1 MEDGA
6 SLRAVDL
13 KKVRLGRYPFKAG
26 IKYFVARR
34 EPYLA
39 SSTLE
44 ENTRKLR
51 YIGEMIEDLR
61 ERGCINTS
69 DPRRIDKRCIEEILI
84 ILKEKRLEISTREKY
99 LSILKSYLKLW
110 GNNCIDELQLSD
122 RLLPPKP
129 NKPIHALSVEEIS
142 MVLREADNL
151 RGHMGEVIQ
160 GMIALTFATGIRP
173 KESIA
178 AEMQDVDMIRHR
190 FYVRHPKGEEAWAT
204 PQWVYMI
211 RGDMIPRIEA
221 YLQYRCNIL
230 PDNKYLFPNLR
241 TGIPFHPNSIRK
253 CCSKISKRTGVM
265 FRMKDLRSS
274 LATITVADDL
284 SRLKSVSLQL
294 RHTKLSTTE
303 SFYAKIENDRV
314 EKELGEVWKDHPVE

>member
-6 SLRAVDL
+6 SLRAADL

-34 EPYLA
+34 APYLA
-39 SSTLE
+39 TSTLE

-51 YIGEMIEDLR
+51 YLADVIENMS
-61 ERGCINTS
+61 ERGMIASS
-69 DPRRIDKRCIEEILI
+69 DPRRIDRHCIEEVLLF
-84 ILKEKRLEISTREKY
+84 LKGKHLEISTKEKY

-110 GNNCIDELQLSD
+110 GNNCIDELQLTT

-129 NKPIHALSVEEIS
+129 VKEIRALSVGDIAAILE
-142 MVLREADNL
+142 EAD
-151 RGHMGEVIQ
+151 RVPGHMGEIIR

-173 KESIA
+173 KESID
-178 AEMQDVDMIRHR
+178 AEIGDMDMRGHR
-190 FYVRHPKGEEAWAT
+190 FYVRHPKGEESWAS

-211 RGDMIPRIEA
+211 RGDMFPRIEA
-221 YLQYRCNIL
+221 YMVYRRSIL
-230 PDNKYLFPNLR
+230 PDNRYLFPNPR
-241 TGIPFHPNSIRK
+241 TGIPYCQNTIRRQ
-253 CCSKISKRTGVM
+253 CRRLSQSTGVL

-274 LATITVADDL
+274 LASITVADDL
-284 SRLKSVSLQL
+284 TRLKAVSLQL

-314 EKELGEVWKDHPVE
+314 EKEIGSVWKEDPVE